1 MPDGRIVGM
10 SDVFTSFNE
19 PSSPIPTEVSAL
31 TGITDEMVAGQ
42 RIDEA
47 AVSAFVANAV
57 IVITHNAGFDR
68 KFAERYWPV
77 FERKAWGC
85 SATEI
90 EWRKHGFE
98 GSRLGYL
105 LNGAGFFHQA
115 HRAVDDCHALLEI
128 LAFELPTIGASA
140 LAVLLDQARK
150 KTIRV
155 WAEQSPFDLKDVL
168 KRRGYRWCDGSDGR
182 PRSWYIDVGEDQLG
196 NEIAF
201 LKTEIYLSEVEPR
214 LQTLTALSRFSVRA

>member
-1 MPDGRIVGM
+1 M
-10 SDVFTSFNE
+10 
-19 PSSPIPTEVSAL
+19 
-31 TGITDEMVAGQ
+31 
-42 RIDEA
+42 A
-47 AVSAFVANAV
+47 ATRV
-57 IVITHNAGFDR
+57 
-68 KFAERYWPV
+68 
-77 FERKAWGC
+77 
-85 SATEI
+85 
-90 EWRKHGFE
+90 E

-150 KTIRV
+150 KTIWV

>member
-1 MPDGRIVGM
+1 V
-10 SDVFTSFNE
+10 
-19 PSSPIPTEVSAL
+19 
-31 TGITDEMVAGQ
+31 
-42 RIDEA
+42 
-47 AVSAFVANAV
+47 
-57 IVITHNAGFDR
+57 
-68 KFAERYWPV
+68 
-77 FERKAWGC
+77 
-85 SATEI
+85 
-90 EWRKHGFE
+90 
-98 GSRLGYL
+98 RLGYL
-105 LNGAGFFHQA
+105 LNGAGFFHRA

-128 LAFELPTIGASA
+128 LAFELLTIGASA
-140 LAVLLDQARK
+140 LAVLLDQIRK

>member
-1 MPDGRIVGM
+1 M
-10 SDVFTSFNE
+10 SPWSAATS
-19 PSSPIPTEVSAL
+19 
-31 TGITDEMVAGQ
+31 
-42 RIDEA
+42 
-47 AVSAFVANAV
+47 
-57 IVITHNAGFDR
+57 H
-68 KFAERYWPV
+68 
-77 FERKAWGC
+77 
-85 SATEI
+85 
-90 EWRKHGFE
+90 
-98 GSRLGYL
+98 SRLL
-105 LNGAGFFHQA
+105 IQNGV
-115 HRAVDDCHALLEI
+115 RS
-128 LAFELPTIGASA
+128 LPQVVLISSRRSWPSIPNVGASA

>member
-1 MPDGRIVGM
+1 MFR
-10 SDVFTSFNE
+10 
-19 PSSPIPTEVSAL
+19 
-31 TGITDEMVAGQ
+31 
-42 RIDEA
+42 
-47 AVSAFVANAV
+47 
-57 IVITHNAGFDR
+57 
-68 KFAERYWPV
+68 
-77 FERKAWGC
+77 
-85 SATEI
+85 
-90 EWRKHGFE
+90 
-98 GSRLGYL
+98 
-105 LNGAGFFHQA
+105 
-115 HRAVDDCHALLEI
+115 ALLEI